1 LITSEH
7 GGNRVPARYAAL
19 FRAHRKLLDSH
30 RGCDFGSLKLARVLA
45 GAMDCALIFSQ
56 TTRLLVELN
65 RSLGHPHLFSRVTR
79 TLPAAE
85 REQILRKHYHPHRE
99 RVERR
104 LLELLRGASFVLHLS
119 VHSFTPVL
127 NGVRRTAEFGLLY
140 DPARPNER
148 RFCQIWRHQL
158 RRADLGDPR
167 VRRNYPYRGA
177 ADGLTT
183 SLRRK
188 LNTPRYLGIEIEVNA
203 GMLRETG
210 IRLAQ
215 LHRGL
220 SASLVRAC
228 DEFSA

>member
-1 LITSEH
+1 
-7 GGNRVPARYAAL
+7 
-19 FRAHRKLLDSH
+19 
-30 RGCDFGSLKLARVLA
+30 
-45 GAMDCALIFSQ
+45 
-56 TTRLLVELN
+56 
-65 RSLGHPHLFSRVTR
+65 
-79 TLPAAE
+79 
-85 REQILRKHYHPHRE
+85 
-99 RVERR
+99 
-104 LLELLRGASFVLHLS
+104 
-119 VHSFTPVL
+119 
-127 NGVRRTAEFGLLY
+127 
-140 DPARPNER
+140 
-148 RFCQIWRHQL
+148 
-158 RRADLGDPR
+158 